1 MFLADINIDLQPDMS
16 WVDGTALTHLASGWM
31 ALCMI
36 GLVVVIA
43 VGALAWVASKV
54 TATRFD
60 DMVADHAIAA
70 CLVAALLLGSLG
82 PLVGWQI
89 ARWGSTPVTAAS
101 GTNQTQI
108 GLDMAAGTASDQE
121 LAQWAR
127 QITQQAQDVQR
138 KTAAQLKKQ
147 AAREKASSDPLRKA
161 KGVIDQHQGA
171 YEEKNSR
178 SGTWRAE
185 DAEQRKQW
193 AAAGQDWRHHD
204 WLGAARH
211 GGNAAWQWLRRQGTQ
226 AWNWLSAPWN

>member
-60 DMVADHAIAA
+60 DMIADHAIAA
-70 CLVAALLLGSLG
+70 CLVAALFLGSLG

-89 ARWGSTPVTAAS
+89 ARWGSTPVAAS
-101 GTNQTQI
+101 GGTNQTQI
-108 GLDMAAGTASDQE
+108 GLDMAAGTASDQQ
-121 LAQWAR
+121 LSQWSR

-138 KTAAQLKKQ
+138 KTAAKLKKQ
-147 AAREKASSDPLRKA
+147 AAREKSSSDPLKKA
-161 KGVIDQHQGA
+161 KGGLDQHQGA
-171 YEEKNSR
+171 YEEKNAR
-178 SGTWRAE
+178 SNAWRE
-185 DAEQRKQW
+185 SNAEQQKQW
-193 AAAGQDWRHHD
+193 AAAGQDWRHDD
-204 WLGAARH
+204 WLNAAVH
-211 GGNAAWQWLRRQGTQ
+211 GGRAAVSWTRRQLVQG
-226 AWNWLSAPWN
+226 WNWLSAPWN